1 MRPQFQP
8 SWQSSLFAHSRLQ
21 APPPSAATHTNVAQ
35 SKEVSHGV
43 LLSISRPSFKP
54 VGVFLAATVAK
65 VLNGA
70 KPGNLPQ
77 LYEEAP
83 SIAINLKTAELIGLY
98 LYADV
103 LAAADEIYRDIRTP

>member
-1 MRPQFQP
+1 MTQQGGVNPGTIPELVRI
-8 SWQSSLFAHSRLQ
+8 ANESRVPTFSQ
-21 APPPSAATHTNVAQ
+21 GG
-35 SKEVSHGV
+35 SKEVSNGV

-83 SIAINLKTAELIGLY
+83 SIAINLKTAEVIGLY

-103 LAAADEIYRDIRTP
+103 LAAADEIYRDIRMP